1 LIKVEMLFPE
11 VESRNRGIN
20 ELSSELS
27 EPLVH
32 SLSRPSS
39 RFDLSV
45 LLRRMVGV
53 AKMRGAAFLDLKQ
66 DNSRIANIEAIAI
79 VALAGLSLGLGEAF
93 AFALTLGTLAMVAQV
108 LTSVGLAL
116 LITASWS
123 GLVYLIGT
131 RIFKGATDFP
141 GLARPIFFSLTPG
154 LLFVLSSFSEIRE
167 FVSPIIAAW
176 IIIINVFALKHSMG
190 FSSQKSMLTVTVGAW
205 VMIFALEALGLF
217 SR

>member
-1 LIKVEMLFPE
+1 MLFPE
-11 VESRNRGIN
+11 VESQGIEGIN

-27 EPLVH
+27 EPVVH
-32 SLSRPSS
+32 SFSRPSS
-39 RFDLSV
+39 RFELGV
-45 LLRRMVGV
+45 LFRRMVAV
-53 AKMRGAAFLDLKQ
+53 VRMRRETFIDLKQ
-66 DNSRIANIEAIAI
+66 DNSRIANLEAIAI

-93 AFALTLGTLAMVAQV
+93 AFQLGSFAMIAQV
-108 LTSVGLAL
+108 LTSVSLAL

-131 RIFKGATDFP
+131 RIFKGVTDFP

-154 LLFVLSSFSEIRE
+154 LFFVLSSFDEIRQ

>member
-1 LIKVEMLFPE
+1 
-11 VESRNRGIN
+11 
-20 ELSSELS
+20 LSSELS

-32 SLSRPSS
+32 SLSQPSS
-39 RFDLSV
+39 RFALDV
-45 LLRRMVGV
+45 LLKRMIGV
-53 AKMRGAAFLDLKQ
+53 AKMRGEAFLDLKQ
-66 DNSRIANIEAIAI
+66 DNSRIANLEAIGV

-93 AFALTLGTLAMVAQV
+93 AFPLGTFAMIAQV
-108 LTSVGLAL
+108 FTSIALAL
-116 LITASWS
+116 LVTASWS
-123 GLVYLIGT
+123 GLMYLIGT

-154 LLFVLSSFSEIRE
+154 LLFVLSSIAEIRQ

-205 VMIFALEALGLF
+205 IMIFALGALGLL
-217 SR
+217 SA